1 MPNYTNARYEIIIC
15 DSYGNRITNLATADT
30 NQFISFNAVRSLGRR
45 GALTIEF
52 SGGDQQ
58 SAFFPLLE
66 RYGALRKDSIIEVWR
81 ITGKVRSLFLDTV
94 WWVRQVTRRLT
105 EQGIQSVSITAYDS
119 MYLLESRLN
128 INPYIAIQQSQLSL
142 EGAPSFNMMYLVQQA
157 FMPLALYG
165 DRSIPNFAT
174 PVFSYNEPYSISI
187 DVAKANLLE
196 SLNLL
201 SDTSI
206 QHNAPM
212 YFDVVCS
219 SASSMTFQVFPD
231 QRGLDRRIGIGN
243 APGVIIGSNTG
254 IVREMTTIADWSDE
268 ITAVFPWGQNGSTTN
283 GFVTSPTFPIGI
295 VSTPYSRRES
305 ISDAGTG
312 DNNQTLDTAYGMI
325 QSKRGSWN
333 ISCTLQ
339 DTADFVFGVDWGY
352 GDRLFVNAF
361 GAITDCRIQ
370 SIGVAM
376 ANKKETIQ
384 LALNVT
390 ENIV

>member
-1 MPNYTNARYEIIIC
+1 MANYTNARYDIVIC
-15 DSYGNRITNLATADT
+15 DSYGNRITSIATADT
-30 NQFISFNAVRSLGRR
+30 NQFVSFSAVRSLGRR

-58 SAFFPLLE
+58 SSFFPLLE
-66 RYGALRKDSIIEVWR
+66 RFGALRKDSIIEVWR
-81 ITGKVRSLFLDTV
+81 ITGKVRSLLLDTV
-94 WWVRQVTRRLT
+94 WWIRLVTRKIS

-119 MYLLESRLN
+119 IYLLESRIN
-128 INPYIAIQQSQLSL
+128 INPNVAIQPAQYTLI
-142 EGAPSFNMMYLVQQA
+142 GAPSFNMMYLVQQA
-157 FMPLALYG
+157 FMPAALYG
-165 DRSIPNFAT
+165 DRSVPNLAT
-174 PVFSYNEPYSISI
+174 PVFSYNELYSIKI

-196 SLNLL
+196 TLNLL

-212 YFDVVCS
+212 YFDIVCS
-219 SASSMTFQVFPD
+219 SASSMMFSIFPD

-254 IVREMTTIADWSDE
+254 IVREMTTIADWTDE
-268 ITAVFPWGQNGSTTN
+268 VTAVFPWGQNGSTIN
-283 GFVTSPTFPIGI
+283 GFLTSPTFPIGI
-295 VSTPYSRRES
+295 VSTPYSRREA

-312 DNNQTLDTAYGMI
+312 DNNQTVDTAYGLI
-325 QSKRGSWN
+325 QSSRGSWN
-333 ISCTLQ
+333 VSCTLQ
-339 DTADFVFGVDWGY
+339 DTADFIFGVDWGY
-352 GDRLFVNAF
+352 GDRMFVNAF

-370 SIGVAM
+370 GIAIAVSD
-376 ANKKETIQ
+376 KKEVIQ